1 MAPVNY
7 TSGLDHRLR
16 LRVCREPQRACGAG
30 RIELEFLPPSS
41 FITVTVELAMMS
53 PAERDRELVAD
64 LAAERM
70 VLRKAQ
76 VMGVARLTSADDA
89 SLLGHKP
96 HMVPIANTPRLAV
109 CQHRFVDQW

>member
-1 MAPVNY
+1 MRLQPQAASRGGWID
-7 TSGLDHRLR
+7 TSLVPPHRF
-16 LRVCREPQRACGAG
+16 VAAAMN
-30 RIELEFLPPSS
+30 LPMVSA
-41 FITVTVELAMMS
+41 T
-53 PAERDRELVAD
+53 ERDRELVAD